1 MNDSKLIK
9 YLLQETDEM
18 ENKHIQQW
26 IEADPDHQKQYQ
38 HIRLIW
44 EKSLN
49 APISDKIDV
58 EEVWEDFKNRRS
70 QKRPFLGKQFFLA
83 QWYKVAAVFIL
94 VFVTSFLV
102 YSNLMAPD
110 NQFISNLSLESRNKS
125 LSHTIFDGS
134 TITLNKDS
142 KLTFN
147 QSIINPFRKAEL
159 IEGEAF
165 FEVERNESRP
175 FEVNV
180 GAAKITVLG
189 TSFNVKKHNE
199 QIEVILKS
207 GSVQVDFEGEAHI
220 IKPGDKLFID
230 GLKGLLTITQVDDQL
245 YNYYVGD
252 YFKAHETPLWR
263 VVEVLN
269 QAYNSNIVI
278 ANEHL
283 RNLPLTTTF
292 SNDSLENN
300 LEVLKATFGLTI
312 VREPNR
318 IVIK

>member
-18 ENKHIQQW
+18 ENKEVKQW
-26 IEADPDHQKQYQ
+26 IDADPDHQKQYQ

-49 APISDKIDV
+49 APLSNKIDV
-58 EEVWEDFKNRRS
+58 EEAWEDFKNRRS
-70 QKRPFLGKQFFLA
+70 RKRPFLGKQLFLG
-83 QWYKVAAVFIL
+83 QWYKVAAAFTLI
-94 VFVTSFLV
+94 FVASFLI
-102 YSNLMAPD
+102 YSNLMEPD
-110 NQFISNLSLESRNKS
+110 NQLISNLKLESTNKS
-125 LSHTIFDGS
+125 ISHTIFDGS

-147 QSIINPFRKAEL
+147 QSIIDPYRKAKL

-175 FEVNV
+175 FEVKV

-189 TSFNVKKHNE
+189 TSFNVKKQDE
-199 QIEVILKS
+199 QLEVILKS
-207 GSVQVDFEGEAHI
+207 GSVQVDFEDEVHI
-220 IKPGDKLFID
+220 IKPGDRLFID
-230 GLKGLLTITQVDDQL
+230 GIKGLLTITQVEDQL

-252 YFKAHETPLWR
+252 YFEAHETPLWR

-278 ANEHL
+278 VNEHL

-292 SNDSLENN
+292 SNDSLDNN